1 MNKLYL
7 SNSQVNTFADC
18 ERKWFHDKQ
27 LRLRPNYKGSALLFG
42 SAIDE
47 AVESMLI
54 GPEDEDYEAV
64 FMMNLHKFEING
76 KAKRIPEDLL
86 DVRFFASDLDARL
99 IVDGYLD
106 RFNATCETLGFE
118 PIDVK
123 AHIEYCKQQRRLKT
137 PLNEDEQT
145 LYNTLGI
152 LSLEHKG
159 KLMLP
164 VIKKWIDE
172 NVAKVISVQK
182 KIQIENDNGDAFIG
196 YLDFIVELK
205 DGRTVLID
213 LKTSSSPKTYYPE
226 DSASESRQLG
236 IYAQEEQIY
245 DVAYLVVDKVIRVRE
260 PRVRLHYVEGTIT
273 EEHLDDVFE
282 DIEDYTEEIKE
293 KLEYGIGAFDKNLDS
308 CHNYGNCEYIDFCK
322 NGSLKGLEYVK
333 K

>member
-1 MNKLYL
+1 MSKLYL
-7 SNSQVNTFADC
+7 SNSQINTYEDC
-18 ERKWFHDKQ
+18 QKKWFHDKQ
-27 LRLRPNYKGSALLFG
+27 LRLRPNYKGTALLFG
-42 SAIDE
+42 SAIDG
-47 AVESMLI
+47 AVETMLLK
-54 GPEDEDYEAV
+54 PDEDYETV
-64 FMMNLHKFEING
+64 FMEYLHNFDVNG

-99 IVDGYLD
+99 IVDDYLD

-118 PIDVK
+118 PIDDK

-137 PLNEDEQT
+137 PLNDDEQT

-172 NVAKVISVQK
+172 NVTKVISVQK

-213 LKTSSSPKTYYPE
+213 LKTSSDPKKYYPE

-236 IYAQEEQIY
+236 IYSQEQQIY

-260 PRVRLHYVEGTIT
+260 PRVRLHFVEGTIT

-282 DIEDYTEEIKE
+282 DIESYTEEIKE

-308 CHNYGNCEYIDFCK
+308 CSKYGSCEYRDFCK
-322 NGSLKGLEYVK
+322 NGSLVGLEYVK